1 MCCAINSGLTS
12 PRFGCGAGECGTCA
26 VIIDGEDRA
35 SCSVEIGNVA
45 GRAITTVEGI
55 GTAQAP
61 HPLQTAFIEKQ
72 AGQCGYCLSGLI
84 VGAKVLLDRNPSPT
98 RADVAAALAW
108 HLCRC
113 GVAQPRHRRGAARV
127 PTDAGGGTVIPPTL
141 EANPILS
148 RWVRVEP
155 DGHVRVAF
163 GKVEYGQGA
172 VTALAQIAAEELD
185 VTAFASAD
193 HERGDRRRARRRT
206 DGRQHVDRDVG
217 RIGARGVRGS
227 ANAVRRRSCAPAWV

>member
-1 MCCAINSGLTS
+1 MRCSPKACSPNAVIRTISLTLNGAPVEIAADETASLLDVLRNQLGLTS

-45 GRAITTVEGI
+45 GRRITTVEGI
-55 GTAQAP
+55 GTPQSP

-98 RADVAAALAW
+98 RAEVAAALAS

-113 GVAQPRHRRGAARV
+113 GVHNRV
-127 PTDAGGGTVIPPTL
+127 IDAVL
-141 EANPILS
+141 
-148 RWVRVEP
+148 
-155 DGHVRVAF
+155 
-163 GKVEYGQGA
+163 
-172 VTALAQIAAEELD
+172 LASQ
-185 VTAFASAD
+185 
-193 HERGDRRRARRRT
+193 
-206 DGRQHVDRDVG
+206 
-217 RIGARGVRGS
+217 RIQEGAR
-227 ANAVRRRSCAPAWV
+227 